1 MKYDLRSLMKNDGFL
16 CPSCGKRHYGGLSDC
31 RIGDGAMEELPALLE
46 KYGAKNPFV
55 LCDRRTFTAAG
66 EAVERIL
73 SDAGI
78 AHTLHIVER
87 EKPAPDERIVGE
99 AVMFCPPE
107 ADCVIAVGS
116 GVLNDTGKILS
127 RMKGV
132 PDFIVATAPSMDGF
146 ASGTS
151 SMERGGLKIS
161 LPSKCPDA
169 VIADPAVLAASP
181 AHMIRSGVGDMLAKY
196 VSIAEWRIAALLVGD
211 PFCETVAGIVGE
223 ALDTCVKAAP
233 DALAGDREAVS
244 SVMEGLVIS
253 GLAMNYAG
261 ISRPASGMEH
271 YISHILDM
279 RALAFGTPSD
289 LHGIQ
294 CGIAALMT
302 VRAYEK
308 LAKCKPDRERAL
320 AAVRAFDS
328 DVWNAHLREK
338 LGAGAEAM
346 IAGERR
352 EGKYDP
358 GKHAARLERI
368 LANWEEIRAIIGT
381 LPKSG
386 DLEAFMRQIGHPTSF
401 SEIGVSEEDA
411 REAFRM
417 AKDIRDKYVLGRLL
431 WDLGLPL
438 EID

>member
-1 MKYDLRSLMKNDGFL
+1 MKTDLRSLMAEDGFV
-16 CPSCGKRHYGGLSDC
+16 CPSCGKRHFGGLSDC
-31 RIGDGAMEELPALLE
+31 LIERGAMERLPSLLE
-46 KYGAKNPFV
+46 KYHAHKPFI
-55 LCDRRTFTAAG
+55 LCDRHTYRSAG
-66 EAVERIL
+66 ERTAGIL
-73 SDAGI
+73 SSAGI
-78 AHTLHIVER
+78 AYTVHIVER
-87 EKPAPDERIVGE
+87 EKPAPDEHIVGE
-99 AVMFCPPE
+99 ALMFCPPE
-107 ADCVIAVGS
+107 ANCVIAVGS

-127 RMKGV
+127 RAKRI

-169 VIADPAVLAASP
+169 VIADPDILAAAP
-181 AHMIRSGVGDMLAKY
+181 VHMIRSGIGDMVAKY

-211 PFCETVAGIVGE
+211 PFCETVAEIVND

-233 DALAGDREAVS
+233 LAVQGDPDAAA
-244 SVMEGLVIS
+244 SVMEGLVVS

-279 RALAFGTPSD
+279 RALAFGTPAD

-294 CGIAALMT
+294 CGIATLVT
-302 VRAYEK
+302 VRTYEK
-308 LAKCKPDRERAL
+308 LAMVRPDCEKAL
-320 AAVRAFDS
+320 AAVRAFDP
-328 DVWNAHLREK
+328 DAWTAHLRER

-358 GKHAARLERI
+358 AKHAARLEKILAHWDRI
-368 LANWEEIRAIIGT
+368 LAIIGS
-381 LPKSG
+381 LPPSEK
-386 DLEAFMRQIGHPTSF
+386 LEGFLRAIGHPTSF

-431 WDLGLPL
+431 WDLGLL
-438 EID
+438 DQIH

>member
-1 MKYDLRSLMKNDGFL
+1 MKTDLRSLMKQDGFV
-16 CPSCGKRHYGGLSDC
+16 CPSCGRRHFGGLSDC
-31 RIGDGAMEELPALLE
+31 LIERGAAEKLPLLLK
-46 KYGAKNPFV
+46 KYNAKKPFV
-55 LCDRRTFTAAG
+55 LCDRRTYAAAG
-66 EAVERIL
+66 ERAAEIL
-73 SDAGI
+73 SSAGI
-78 AHTLHIVER
+78 RPALHVVTR
-87 EKPAPDERIVGE
+87 GKPAPDERIVGE
-99 AVMFCPPE
+99 ALMFCPPE

-127 RMKGV
+127 RAKGIPGV
-132 PDFIVATAPSMDGF
+132 IVATAPSMDGF

-151 SMERGGLKIS
+151 SMERGGLKVS

-169 VIADPAVLAASP
+169 VVADPDVLAAAP
-181 AHMIRSGVGDMLAKY
+181 VHMIRSGVGDMLAKV

-211 PFCETVAGIVGE
+211 PFCETVAEIVGD
-223 ALDTCVKAAP
+223 ALDTCRKAAP
-233 DALAGDREAVS
+233 DAVRGDPDAAA
-244 SVMEGLVIS
+244 SVMEGLVVS

-279 RALAFGTPSD
+279 RALAFGTPAD

-294 CGIAALMT
+294 CGVATLMT

-308 LAKCKPDRERAL
+308 LASIRPDREKAL
-320 AAVRAFDS
+320 AAVRAFDP
-328 DVWNAHLREK
+328 DAWNEHLRER

-358 GKHAARLERI
+358 AKHAARLDEI
-368 LANWEEIRAIIGT
+368 LAHWDEILAIIGS
-381 LPKSG
+381 LPKASE
-386 DLEAFMRQIGHPTSF
+386 LEEFLRAIGHPTSF
-401 SEIGVSEEDA
+401 AGIGVSEEDA

-431 WDLGLPL
+431 WDLGLL
-438 EID
+438 EEFC